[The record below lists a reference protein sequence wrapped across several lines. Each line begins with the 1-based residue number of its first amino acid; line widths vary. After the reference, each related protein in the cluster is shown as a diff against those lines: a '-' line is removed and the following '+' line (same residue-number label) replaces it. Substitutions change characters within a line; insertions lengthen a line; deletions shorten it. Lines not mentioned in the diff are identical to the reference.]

1 MNKDAHSIFEKYKN
15 TSAKQQI
22 VEEGMRDVLKSR
34 NNQVITEVEAVKKTI
49 KMSYGDFL
57 AKYKKSI
64 AKHTADFIDDDPEN
78 EDEAEQMA
86 VDAVVDD
93 LEHQGI
99 HVELTNEGHDEKGMA
114 NKKEKYSQLSEM
126 PFQMRKTKP
135 LSLYCIPGD
144 VPRLSHN
151 TYHPGSEEIVP
162 AGTPLSDWEKI
173 KDTKNKTFFNKPNSP
188 IKKKTETTHPY
199 TEIDEKETMKEAA
212 MINGKEVDRKSLE
225 VDGVDAN
232 DYPDFSDAYVRSGSF
247 KDGTKM
253 SEDDLNEFNDTYSDV
268 AQELALDRMTG
279 MGDSYEGK
287 HDETDMSNPEEK
299 REVHIAKAI
308 LKATKD
314 GNMKRVRSLAEK
326 LLKMHGKK

>member
-1 MNKDAHSIFEKYKN
+1 MAHSLELLAEKYSQVVSEGLKGALAGGVAGALITKN
-15 TSAKQQI
+15 PAGAMTGAKI
-22 VEEGMRDVLKSR
+22 GDELGDMLSKENHG
-34 NNQVITEVEAVKKTI
+34 KKTV
-49 KMSYGDFL
+49 KMSYGAFL
-57 AKYKKSI
+57 AKYSDLI

-86 VDAVVDD
+86 VDAVIDD

-126 PFQMRKTKP
+126 PFEMRKTKP

-151 TYHPGSEEIVP
+151 TYHPGSKEIVP
-162 AGTPLSDWEKI
+162 AGTPLTDWEKI
-173 KDTKNKTFFNKPNSP
+173 KDTKNPK
-188 IKKKTETTHPY
+188 
-199 TEIDEKETMKEAA
+199 
-212 MINGKEVDRKSLE
+212 
-225 VDGVDAN
+225 
-232 DYPDFSDAYVRSGSF
+232 
-247 KDGTKM
+247 
-253 SEDDLNEFNDTYSDV
+253 
-268 AQELALDRMTG
+268 LALDRMTG

-299 REVHIAKAI
+299 TEVHIAKAI